1 MDKELRNALRVPY
14 IILSV
19 SIAYDC

>member
-1 MDKELRNALRVPY
+1 MSAISAPY

-19 SIAYDC
+19 SKS